1 MELGKSIGVI
11 GVLGI
16 MIMNAF
22 RVHLMGSLLHSSGE

>member
-1 MELGKSIGVI
+1 MELGKSIGGI

-22 RVHLMGSLLHSSGE
+22 RFHSMGSLHSSGE